1 MILGSQKSLREA
13 KAEKAKTKP
22 TTELSIVLNVLCVY
36 VCVCMWASNGNRN

>member
-1 MILGSQKSLREA
+1 MTMILGSQKSLKEA

-36 VCVCMWASNGNRN
+36 AGCMCVCVGV